1 MPRNKVLKCSELEA
15 TGCRS
20 KGVARKRVRYSLFSK
35 GRKRLRI
42 YLNQDK
48 EQDIQSGRNRLR
60 IYMSAKAQGVPV
72 WKVEVADLS
81 EP

>member
-1 MPRNKVLKCSELEA
+1 MPRNKVFRIGGI
-15 TGCRS
+15 GCRS

-60 IYMSAKAQGVPV
+60 IYLSAKEQGAQ
-72 WKVEVADLS
+72 
-81 EP
+81 

>member
-1 MPRNKVLKCSELEA
+1 LKG

-48 EQDIQSGRNRLR
+48 EQDVQE
-60 IYMSAKAQGVPV
+60 
-72 WKVEVADLS
+72 WKEKVADLS
-81 EP
+81 ECHGKGIQ